1 MKMRRSALV
10 TGGAGFIGSHM
21 AEELISD
28 GWEVTVLDNLTT
40 GNRENLESLPGG
52 SGLTFVEG
60 DISDKD
66 LMNELLEGK
75 DAVFHF
81 AAMVSVPLSIELPEE
96 CHTVNVTAFN
106 NLIIALKDKKIPL
119 IYASSAAVYGSR
131 DEGKRNEG
139 ELPLP
144 MSPYGASKAINEIQ
158 AGSAARVWGLDS
170 VGFRFFNVYGPR
182 QLPFGAYAS
191 VIPRFCS
198 AIAKGY
204 SPVVFGDGTQTR
216 DFIYVRDLTSILLKM
231 FYRVS
236 KNRGRVFNLGT
247 GINMS
252 VNELLKMISEIM
264 ASDVK
269 EERKPER
276 PGDIKNSIADITLL
290 KKELGDIN
298 FTDIRTA
305 LKKTADWYKNNR

>member
-1 MKMRRSALV
+1 MHRSALV

-21 AEELISD
+21 VEELISD
-28 GWEVTVLDNLTT
+28 GWDVTVFDNLIT
-40 GNRENLESLPGG
+40 GKRENLEDLLGDPR
-52 SGLTFVEG
+52 LTFVVG
-60 DISDKD
+60 DITDKN
-66 LMNELLEGK
+66 LLNKLLEGK

-96 CHTVNVTAFN
+96 CHAVNVTAFN

-131 DEGKRNEG
+131 DEGIRHEG
-139 ELPLP
+139 EIPLP

-182 QLPFGAYAS
+182 QQPFGAYAS
-191 VIPRFCS
+191 VIPRFCC
-198 AIAKGY
+198 AIAKGD

-216 DFIYVRDLTSILLKM
+216 DFIYVKDLTSVLLKM
-231 FYRVS
+231 FYKVS

-276 PGDIKNSIADITLL
+276 AGDIKTSIADITLL
-290 KKELGDIN
+290 KDEIGDID
-298 FTDIRTA
+298 FTDIRLK
-305 LKKTADWYKNNR
+305 LKKTADWYKNNY

>member
-1 MKMRRSALV
+1 MHRSALV

-21 AEELISD
+21 VEELISD
-28 GWEVTVLDNLTT
+28 GWDVTVFDNLIT
-40 GNRENLESLPGG
+40 GKRENLEDLLGDPR
-52 SGLTFVEG
+52 LTFVVG
-60 DISDKD
+60 DITDKN
-66 LMNELLEGK
+66 LLNKLLEGK

-96 CHTVNVTAFN
+96 CHAVNVTAFN

-131 DEGKRNEG
+131 DEGIRHEG
-139 ELPLP
+139 EIPLP

-182 QLPFGAYAS
+182 QQPFGAYAS
-191 VIPRFCS
+191 VIPRFCC
-198 AIAKGY
+198 AIAKGD

-231 FYRVS
+231 FYRIS
-236 KNRGRVFNLGT
+236 KNRGKVFNLGT

-264 ASDVK
+264 SSDVK

-290 KKELGDIN
+290 KGEIGDIA
-298 FTDIRTA
+298 FTDIRSA
-305 LKKTADWYKNNR
+305 LKKTADWYKNNY

>member
-1 MKMRRSALV
+1 MRRSALV

-21 AEELISD
+21 VEELISD
-28 GWEVTVLDNLTT
+28 GWDVTVLDNLIT
-40 GNRENLESLPGG
+40 GKIENLENLQGG
-52 SGLTFVEG
+52 SGLTFIDG

-66 LMNELLEGK
+66 LMGKLLEGK

-81 AAMVSVPLSIELPEE
+81 AAMVSVPLSIERPEE

-106 NLIIALKDKKIPL
+106 NLVIALKDKKIPL

-131 DEGKRNEG
+131 DEGRRHEG
-139 ELPLP
+139 EIPLP

-191 VIPRFCS
+191 VIPRFCC
-198 AIAKGY
+198 AITKGD
-204 SPVVFGDGTQTR
+204 SPVIYGDGTQTR
-216 DFIYVRDLTSILLKM
+216 DFIYVRDLTSVLLKM
-231 FYRVS
+231 FYRAS

-264 ASDVK
+264 CSDVK

-290 KKELGDIN
+290 KEEIDDIN
-298 FTDIRTA
+298 FTDIQSA
-305 LKKTADWYKNNR
+305 LKKTADWYKNNY

>member
-1 MKMRRSALV
+1 MHRSALV

-21 AEELISD
+21 VEELISD
-28 GWEVTVLDNLTT
+28 GWDVTVFDNLIT
-40 GNRENLESLPGG
+40 GKRENLEDLLGDPR
-52 SGLTFVEG
+52 LTFVVG
-60 DISDKD
+60 DITDKN
-66 LMNELLEGK
+66 LLNKLLEGK

-96 CHTVNVTAFN
+96 CHAVNVTAFN

-131 DEGKRNEG
+131 DEGIRHEG
-139 ELPLP
+139 EIPLP

-182 QLPFGAYAS
+182 QQPFGAYAS
-191 VIPRFCS
+191 VIPRFCC
-198 AIAKGY
+198 AIAKGD

-216 DFIYVRDLTSILLKM
+216 DFIYVKDLTSVLLKM
-231 FYRVS
+231 FYKDT

-276 PGDIKNSIADITLL
+276 AGDIKNSIADITLL
-290 KKELGDIN
+290 KEEIGDID
-298 FTDIRTA
+298 FTDIRLK
-305 LKKTADWYKNNR
+305 LKKTADWYKNNY

>member
-1 MKMRRSALV
+1 MHRSALV

-21 AEELISD
+21 VEELISD
-28 GWEVTVLDNLTT
+28 GWDVTVFDNLIT
-40 GNRENLESLPGG
+40 GKRENLEDLLGDPR
-52 SGLTFVEG
+52 LTFVVG
-60 DISDKD
+60 DITDKN
-66 LMNELLEGK
+66 LLNKLLEGK

-96 CHTVNVTAFN
+96 CHAVNVTAFN

-131 DEGKRNEG
+131 DEGIRHEG
-139 ELPLP
+139 EIPLP

-182 QLPFGAYAS
+182 QQPFGAYAS
-191 VIPRFCS
+191 VIPRFCC
-198 AIAKGY
+198 AIAKGD

-216 DFIYVRDLTSILLKM
+216 DFIYVKDLTSVLLKM
-231 FYRVS
+231 FYKVS
-236 KNRGRVFNLGT
+236 KNRGRVFTLGT

-276 PGDIKNSIADITLL
+276 AGDIKNSIADITLL
-290 KKELGDIN
+290 KEEIGDID
-298 FTDIRTA
+298 FTDIRLA
-305 LKKTADWYKNNR
+305 LKKTADWYKNNY